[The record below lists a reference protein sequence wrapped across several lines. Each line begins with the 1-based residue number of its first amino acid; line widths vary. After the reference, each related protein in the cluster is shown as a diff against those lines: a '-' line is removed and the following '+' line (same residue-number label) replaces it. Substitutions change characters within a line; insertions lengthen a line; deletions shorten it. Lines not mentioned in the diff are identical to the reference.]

1 MKQQRIIVEKV
12 AMQLVKKITEQEVNG
27 WPPVCVALCY
37 QPLRPKYGTKP
48 EKENGKE

>member
-1 MKQQRIIVEKV
+1 MKQQSISIEKV
-12 AMQLVKKITEQEVNG
+12 TRQLVKKITEQEIYG

-37 QPLRPKYGTKP
+37 HPLRPKHELKP